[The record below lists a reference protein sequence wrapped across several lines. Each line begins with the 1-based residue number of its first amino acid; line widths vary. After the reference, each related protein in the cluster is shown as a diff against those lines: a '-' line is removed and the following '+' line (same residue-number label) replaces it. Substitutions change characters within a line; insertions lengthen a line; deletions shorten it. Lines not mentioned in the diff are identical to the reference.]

1 MTVLGLNETLAN
13 IARKAAQIEE
23 ASHTGLAA
31 AAGVVQEAWIN
42 NIIGDDLILTGHY
55 RDSVKV
61 HPDELGATV
70 NTDAP
75 YAGFLEFGTSRQA
88 AHYPATRAA
97 DESHAAV
104 LDEVHDHVAKTL

>member
-1 MTVLGLNETLAN
+1 VTVIGLPSLLASLAKRETE
-13 IARKAAQIEE
+13 IVAASKE
-23 ASHTGLAA
+23 GLAA
-31 AAGVVQEAWIN
+31 AAGVVQERWIN
-42 NIIGDDLILTGHY
+42 NIVGDDLVLTGHY

-61 HPDELGATV
+61 HPDEQGATV
-70 NTDAP
+70 DTDAP
-75 YAGFLEFGTSRQA
+75 YASFLEYGTSRQE